1 MAADKTDRSGRFV
14 TAFGKSAGDYAYAKS
29 LSDCDWAWEF
39 LRRNPDYRRDYV
51 ASRSRLTKPVILAS
65 GIPVWRPRGH
75 QAKAA
80 NWGLACF
87 ADPTRHALKQPVF
100 WSQRALRNRAEAEA
114 ESAGFNTKCQPDLDL
129 SDQHICVAVLDKPL
143 GQTVL
148 VRTQEVAIDLTVTG
162 TNILLVPV
170 RLRLRID
177 GLASIPDA
185 AKALI
190 CLESALSSKRLPSHA
205 GLQKRDRSRL
215 QRALVALDCKLEGG
229 SLRDTAMM
237 MRALR
242 LTRLAWSVTG
252 DETLKKQVWRSRNS
266 GFDLMQGNYRKLL

>member
-39 LRRNPDYRRDYV
+39 LRRNPAYRRDYV
-51 ASRSRLTKPVILAS
+51 ASRSRLTKPVVHAS
-65 GIPVWRPRGH
+65 GIPIWRPRGC
-75 QAKAA
+75 QAKATD
-80 NWGLACF
+80 WGLACF

-100 WSQRALRNRAEAEA
+100 WSQRALRYRAEAEV
-114 ESAGFNTKCQPDLDL
+114 EPVDSSTKCQPDLDL
-129 SDQHICVAVLDKPL
+129 LNQRICVAVLDQTI

-148 VRTQEVAIDLTVTG
+148 VRTPEIAVDLTVKG
-162 TNILLVPV
+162 TNILLIPV
-170 RLRLRID
+170 RLRFQID
-177 GLASIPDA
+177 GLASISDA

-190 CLESALSSKRLPSHA
+190 CLEAAFSSRRLPSHA
-205 GLQKRDRSRL
+205 RQQKRDRSRL

-229 SLRDTAMM
+229 SLRDTAMV

-242 LTRLAWSVTG
+242 LTRLAWSVAG

-266 GFDLMQGNYRKLL
+266 GFDLMQENYRKLL